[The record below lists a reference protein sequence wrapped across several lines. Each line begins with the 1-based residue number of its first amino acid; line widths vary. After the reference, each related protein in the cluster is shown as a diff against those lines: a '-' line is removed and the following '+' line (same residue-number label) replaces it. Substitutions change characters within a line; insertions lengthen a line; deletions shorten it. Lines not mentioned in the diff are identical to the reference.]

1 MRLSRHL
8 SNSHDGNKGTKGN
21 IMTTPST
28 STAPDGRRQRSERS
42 KQAIIEAMLDMIG
55 EGILIPTA
63 QQVSERAGV
72 GIRSVFRH
80 FEDMESIF
88 VMADEARRARYE
100 DIFLGGDR
108 KGTLEQRILHAVE
121 QRAKGYELYGNVM
134 LTTLAQ
140 RWRFAVLRKNY
151 ERYQRGLRKDL
162 HDWLPELEK
171 LEPGSCEAVHGVA
184 SFEFWNRLRDHQ
196 GLSKKTAIGVVVN
209 LLNGLVVVK

>member
-1 MRLSRHL
+1 
-8 SNSHDGNKGTKGN
+8 
-21 IMTTPST
+21 MTTPST
-28 STAPDGRRQRSERS
+28 SEAPDGRRQRSERS

-55 EGILIPTA
+55 EDTLIPTA

-80 FEDMESIF
+80 FEDMECIF
-88 VMADEARRARYE
+88 VMADEARRSRYE

-108 KGTLEQRILHAVE
+108 EGTLEQRILHAVE

-134 LTTLAQ
+134 LSTLAQ
-140 RWRFAVLRKNY
+140 RWRFATLRKNY

-171 LEPGSCEAVHGVA
+171 LDDSSCEAVHGIA

-196 GLSKKTAIGVVVN
+196 GLNKKTAIGVVVN
-209 LLNGLVVVK
+209 MLNGLLGLK

>member
-1 MRLSRHL
+1 
-8 SNSHDGNKGTKGN
+8 
-21 IMTTPST
+21 MTTPSIVI
-28 STAPDGRRQRSERS
+28 APDGRRQRSERS

-55 EGILIPTA
+55 EGTLIPTA

-88 VMADEARRARYE
+88 VMADEARRSRYE

-140 RWRFAVLRKNY
+140 RWRFTTLRKNY

-162 HDWLPELEK
+162 HDWLPELET
-171 LEPGSCEAVHGVA
+171 LDDSACEAVHGIA

-196 GLSKKTAIGVVVN
+196 GLSKKTSIAVVVN
-209 LLNGLVVVK
+209 MLNGLLGLK

>member
-1 MRLSRHL
+1 
-8 SNSHDGNKGTKGN
+8 
-21 IMTTPST
+21 MTTPST

-171 LEPGSCEAVHGVA
+171 LDPGSCEAVHGVA

-196 GLSKKTAIGVVVN
+196 GLSKKTAISVVVN
-209 LLNGLVVVK
+209 LLNGLVVVQ

>member
-1 MRLSRHL
+1 
-8 SNSHDGNKGTKGN
+8 
-21 IMTTPST
+21 MTTPST
-28 STAPDGRRQRSERS
+28 STASDGRRQRSERS

-171 LEPGSCEAVHGVA
+171 LDPGSCEAVHGVA

>member
-8 SNSHDGNKGTKGN
+8 SNSNDGNKGTKGN

-171 LEPGSCEAVHGVA
+171 LDPGSCEAVHGVA

-209 LLNGLVVVK
+209 LLNGLVVVQ

>member
-1 MRLSRHL
+1 
-8 SNSHDGNKGTKGN
+8 
-21 IMTTPST
+21 MTTPST
-28 STAPDGRRQRSERS
+28 STASDGRRQRSERS

-171 LEPGSCEAVHGVA
+171 LDPGSCEAVHGVA
-184 SFEFWNRLRDHQ
+184 SFEF
-196 GLSKKTAIGVVVN
+196 
-209 LLNGLVVVK
+209 